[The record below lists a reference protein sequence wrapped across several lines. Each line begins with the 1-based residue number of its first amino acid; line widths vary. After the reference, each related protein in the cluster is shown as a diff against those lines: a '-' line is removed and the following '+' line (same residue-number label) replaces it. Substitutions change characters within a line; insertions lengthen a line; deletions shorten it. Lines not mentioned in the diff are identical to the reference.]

1 MSDQDLA
8 DDFVRHRGA
17 VLDALLSESA
27 LSVGQAGPAPGSGRE
42 AAVEPPSAGAFRSVA
57 DSVPVER
64 PDAGRAPKGPKAS
77 DRIMALLNGEA
88 SSGPSGLEFTS
99 DFADRTGSRLSSP
112 AESKA
117 EPVASESN
125 ADTPAQQQKPASPGG
140 AAGSAQQV
148 LAMVRRPKVA
158 LALAGVLAVVI
169 VLMLVT
175 TGGGKDGGDQAVKV
189 VTAAASAPSAAPSS
203 SPGTGPGA
211 PAAGSAIT
219 PRAAESHCPAGSTP
233 GMDAFSGKVDKAWS
247 CARAYHVDGQVLT
260 IDLGKTYQIDSI
272 GIVPGWDS
280 VGSDGSDQWEKF
292 RTVSRVSYQFNDP
305 GVTTYTQQT
314 MDQRS
319 VVVSKISPAVTAS
332 KITLTVL
339 QSKGGSAINTTAI
352 SSIVITG
359 Q

>member
-17 VLDALLSESA
+17 VLDALLSEPA
-27 LSVGQAGPAPGSGRE
+27 LSVGQAGAAPGSGRE
-42 AAVEPPSAGAFRSVA
+42 AAVDPPSAGVYRSVA
-57 DSVPVER
+57 DSAPVER
-64 PDAGRAPKGPKAS
+64 PDAGRASTGPKAS

-88 SSGPSGLEFTS
+88 SGGPSGLEFTS

-112 AESKA
+112 AESKT
-117 EPVASESN
+117 EPVAPESN
-125 ADTPAQQQKPASPGG
+125 ADTPAQQQKPAAPGG

-169 VLMLVT
+169 VLVLVT
-175 TGGGKDGGDQAVKV
+175 TGGGKDGGGQAVKV

-203 SPGTGPGA
+203 SSSAGPGA
-211 PAAGSAIT
+211 PAAGSVIT
-219 PRAAESHCPAGSTP
+219 PRAAVSNCPAGTP
-233 GMDAFSGKVDKAWS
+233 GMDAFSGQAGKAWS
-247 CARAYHVDGQVLT
+247 CVRAYHVDGQVLT

-292 RTVSRVSYQFNDP
+292 RTVSWVSYRFNDP
-305 GVTTYTQQT
+305 GETAYRQQT
-314 MDQRS
+314 MDQRG
-319 VVVSKISPAVTAS
+319 VVLSKISPAVMAS
-332 KITLTVL
+332 KTTLTVTE
-339 QSKGGSAINTTAI
+339 SKGESSINTTAI